1 VTTVVTSSFSAK
13 DSRTFSG
20 TPRPSSSTRG
30 TIDSPPRRPVSVL
43 VGDLLGPAFVRVAVD
58 HRYLVEHVAAE
69 EVIGNSR
76 PSRWVSKTKRY
87 ISGYRSNGMV
97 RYLVLGF
104 LFTVWGVLMTWKP
117 YRLAKFGEQIDAIGS
132 KRRLTK
138 VEPTDWNVTLTRRL
152 GPVLSFLG
160 LLLLGFVYG
169 S

>member
-1 VTTVVTSSFSAK
+1 
-13 DSRTFSG
+13 
-20 TPRPSSSTRG
+20 
-30 TIDSPPRRPVSVL
+30 
-43 VGDLLGPAFVRVAVD
+43 
-58 HRYLVEHVAAE
+58 
-69 EVIGNSR
+69 
-76 PSRWVSKTKRY
+76 
-87 ISGYRSNGMV
+87 
-97 RYLVLGF
+97 
-104 LFTVWGVLMTWKP
+104 MTWKP